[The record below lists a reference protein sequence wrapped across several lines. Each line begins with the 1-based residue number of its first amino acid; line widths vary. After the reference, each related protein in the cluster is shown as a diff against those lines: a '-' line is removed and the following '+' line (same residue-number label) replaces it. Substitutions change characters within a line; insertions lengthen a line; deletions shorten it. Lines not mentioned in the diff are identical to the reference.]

1 MSKSRLSPE
10 QVGRGLGQVF
20 CNLIGNAAC
29 LVGDAGLLSL
39 SGRQFFSN
47 ALSVLPF
54 AGCTPVLR
62 YLQIG
67 HSKVSFVLPAKRKK
81 WHGSFRG
88 AVRILRLAFREK
100 EGRRRE
106 IRIRLFGRFPA
117 VPVDGV
123 SGILMP
129 LTGKV
134 CQCFTEDFRILQPG
148 FLPLT
153 IAEQQVGSRKGLGQ
167 QGGLLFYNSFFPLLP
182 TGSELLLTSHFLTGG
197 LAICK
202 FFMEL
207 EQLLLQT
214 GKMAGMSDIG
224 FFLFDKPC
232 N

>member
-1 MSKSRLSPE
+1 MPRVWSAMPDCSVWVADS
-10 QVGRGLGQVF
+10 
-20 CNLIGNAAC
+20 
-29 LVGDAGLLSL
+29 
-39 SGRQFFSN
+39 FSN

-54 AGCTPVLR
+54 VGCTPVLR

-67 HSKVSFVLPAKRKK
+67 HSKVSFVLPAKRKS
-81 WHGSFRG
+81 GTVLFVELSGFFGLLFER
-88 AVRILRLAFREK
+88 RK
-100 EGRRRE
+100 EGGERFA
-106 IRIRLFGRFPA
+106 FGFLGAFLPFQLMEFL
-117 VPVDGV
+117 
-123 SGILMP
+123 GILMP
-129 LTGKV
+129 LTGEV
-134 CQCFTEDFRILQPG
+134 CQCFTESFRILQPG

-224 FFLFDKPC
+224 FFFIR
-232 N
+232 